1 MSNDLENESIKII
14 RLPKVSDISGLS
26 RSTIYE
32 KLNPRS
38 RRYDKN
44 FPKPIKLGAS
54 AVGWFQHE
62 VHQWLLAKK
71 A

>member
-1 MSNDLENESIKII
+1 MSNDLENESIKIL
-14 RLPKVSDISGLS
+14 RLPAVADISGLS
-26 RSTIYE
+26 KSSIYE
-32 KLNPRS
+32 FINPRS
-38 RRYDKN
+38 PRYDKD

-62 VHQWLLAKK
+62 IYEWLLSKK